1 MTSTFNT
8 NAAAA
13 SATIYD
19 DIHIIA
25 AETNKLE
32 KEKEDANKDKEAE
45 SSKTDEQKE
54 EIIKDTEVKKAKIK
68 KITKRTD
75 ITINEKNLYT
85 KQANKTKFKTAE
97 EENEYAKQNQKKCSK
112 CNLMKTLI
120 EYAGNTS
127 GCDAFDMDGYRLR
140 RPECKNCSKE
150 IAKGKTESKKNA
162 KNLGIS
168 YEAPDGTKC
177 ALCGELSK
185 KGDRLVF
192 DHCHKTNTFRGYL
205 HNSCN
210 RSLGVLGDDINGML
224 RAINFL
230 NKFEKKKITQNI
242 NTGELTII

>member
-13 SATIYD
+13 SATICD
-19 DIHIIA
+19 DIHVIS
-25 AETNKLE
+25 AETNKLG
-32 KEKEDANKDKEAE
+32 KENEDAKKEDKEAE
-45 SSKTDEQKE
+45 SSKTDEQKGE
-54 EIIKDTEVKKAKIK
+54 KTKDDEDKKAKRK
-68 KITKRTD
+68 N
-75 ITINEKNLYT
+75 ITINEQNLYT
-85 KQANKTKFKTAE
+85 KQAKKVKFKTAE

-120 EYAGNTS
+120 EYTGNTS

-140 RPECKNCSKE
+140 RPECKNCTKE
-150 IAKGKTESKKNA
+150 IAKGKNESKKNA
-162 KNLGIS
+162 KELGIS
-168 YEAPDGTKC
+168 YEAPDGTNC
-177 ALCGELSK
+177 ALCGKLSK